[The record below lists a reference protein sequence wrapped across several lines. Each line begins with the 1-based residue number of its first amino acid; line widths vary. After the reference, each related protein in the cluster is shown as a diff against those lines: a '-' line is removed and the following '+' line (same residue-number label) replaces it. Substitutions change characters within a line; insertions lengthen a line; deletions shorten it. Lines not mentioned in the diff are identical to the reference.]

1 MADLSKDLK
10 DYLSRTS
17 SSISLGSSSSNL
29 DGKISGSSST
39 STFSDGFKSLFS
51 RSGTTDLNSDVTNSS
66 EGNNWFTKA
75 QSDPLLPS
83 LSKKQRILGFVM
95 CLLLGSFCF
104 SLSALYVPML
114 VLRARKFAMLFTLGS
129 LFFMFSFSLLW
140 GPVNHLRHLFS
151 AGRLAFTSAY
161 LFTLLGTLYFSLWF
175 KSTVLTIIFAI
186 SQVITLIWFIVSY
199 IPGGQTGMKFFT
211 KLFYATAS
219 KTAQKTLPIWK
230 KLTFW
235 TLVII
240 ISFLFPAYFGS
251 YIFPCIPYWW

>member
-17 SSISLGSSSSNL
+17 SSISLNSSSSNL
-29 DGKISGSSST
+29 DGKLSGSGST

-51 RSGTTDLNSDVTNSS
+51 RSGTTELNADVANSS
-66 EGNNWFTKA
+66 EGWFTKA

-95 CLLLGSFCF
+95 FLLLGSFCF

-129 LFFMFSFSLLW
+129 VFFMASFSLLW

-151 AGRLAFTSAY
+151 AARLPFTSAY
-161 LFTLLGTLYFSLWF
+161 LFTLFGTLYFSLWF
-175 KSTVLTIIFAI
+175 KSTTLTIIFAI

-219 KTAQKTLPIWK
+219 KTAQKTLPI
-230 KLTFW
+230 
-235 TLVII
+235 
-240 ISFLFPAYFGS
+240 
-251 YIFPCIPYWW
+251 